1 MNEIRKGVENVA
13 LFLSLLGNKERKE
26 PSNVCLSCASWE
38 KQFNSR
44 DELYQA
50 SDLVIKGKVL
60 SQEPELR
67 CDLVFSRSYVKV
79 ECVYKTSS
87 KNVINDA
94 VEIVQ
99 TGGTLNDYTTVPIHG
114 APLLES
120 GNEYLLFL
128 QLSEPDQV
136 FGQYYL
142 ISGGTQGIYQ
152 PDAIS
157 SGDDVTQFLAYKG
170 SIRESD
176 LLRSGVDNNYSGWPS
191 LPIAWSSNYAN
202 FCYSGVTYPS
212 AVSQA
217 FTSWNYSEFTYSY
230 TSSMSTQVQIRENVY
245 GDVGWYAKTVA
256 VSNNSGTGL
265 GNAYVSL
272 NHSNMY
278 DLSTFEYKA
287 IVCHEA
293 GHALGIDGH
302 FDGYTAIMQ
311 SDASNFMSSY
321 NTPRTFDKTN
331 GLYLLYGSP

>member
-1 MNEIRKGVENVA
+1 MKKVIASLIIVA

-128 QLSEPDQV
+128 QLSQKLFIIFSLCNCKHLPIVKGLLLGE
-136 FGQYYL
+136 FTLILL
-142 ISGGTQGIYQ
+142 ISNC
-152 PDAIS
+152 
-157 SGDDVTQFLAYKG
+157 K
-170 SIRESD
+170 
-176 LLRSGVDNNYSGWPS
+176 
-191 LPIAWSSNYAN
+191 
-202 FCYSGVTYPS
+202 
-212 AVSQA
+212 VS
-217 FTSWNYSEFTYSY
+217 
-230 TSSMSTQVQIRENVY
+230 
-245 GDVGWYAKTVA
+245 
-256 VSNNSGTGL
+256 
-265 GNAYVSL
+265 
-272 NHSNMY
+272 
-278 DLSTFEYKA
+278 
-287 IVCHEA
+287 
-293 GHALGIDGH
+293 
-302 FDGYTAIMQ
+302 
-311 SDASNFMSSY
+311 
-321 NTPRTFDKTN
+321 
-331 GLYLLYGSP
+331 